1 MEYNALAPVA
11 GVTPGL
17 ANDANHEPGEI
28 TFPQG
33 LVGCPDWRRFVL
45 SPDPIETCGAL
56 VSLDQP
62 GVALIIAEP
71 TWLGINYHF
80 ELAEDD
86 EDALQL
92 RTAEDARIYCI
103 LTLNRTPPLITAN
116 LAGPL
121 VINGPARLG
130 HQVILDHLA
139 YPLRAPVIAGEAAR
153 EVLEALTDAMRDHT
167 DSANPPS
174 APPATVPQKGA

>member
-1 MEYNALAPVA
+1 MEYNVLAPAA
-11 GVTPGL
+11 GATPGP
-17 ANDANHEPGEI
+17 ANDADHEPGEI

-33 LVGCPDWRRFVL
+33 LIGCPDWRRFVL
-45 SPDPIETCGAL
+45 SPDPVETCGAL

-62 GVALIIAEP
+62 GVTLIVAEP
-71 TWLGINYHF
+71 TWLGINYQF

-86 EDALQL
+86 EDALHLPSAQ
-92 RTAEDARIYCI
+92 DAPTYCI
-103 LTLNRTPPLITAN
+103 LLLNRPPPLITAN

-153 EVLEALTDAMRDHT
+153 EVLAALTDATRDHT
-167 DSANPPS
+167 DSANPPP
-174 APPATVPQKGA
+174 APPAIVPQKGA